1 MLPTFAHTGH
11 YHIRLPMRIVVNTRL
26 LLPDKLEGIGWF
38 THETLSRIVK
48 AHPEHRFLF
57 LFDRPFDKRFI
68 YADNVEGVVLFPPTR
83 HPLLYRLWF
92 DWLLPRKLKA
102 LKADA
107 FLSPDGYLALH
118 SKVPTLAV
126 MHDLNFEHYP
136 EDLPKAYRDYYRS
149 YFPRFARHAT
159 RLATVSE
166 FSRRDIAI
174 TYGVP
179 EARIDVVHNGVGS
192 AFAPLSVAECETAR
206 REFTQGA
213 PYISCVGSLHPR
225 KNIARLLLAFD
236 ELLRE
241 HPSDLRLLIVGEA
254 FWWDDRMKEAY
265 GNMQHKD
272 RVVFTGRLGQEK
284 LNLAMGGSLT
294 LAFVSYFEGFGIPV
308 AEAMRCG
315 VPVVAAEAT
324 SLPEVAG
331 DAAHYCDPFNV
342 SDIARALHEV
352 ATDAA
357 LRETMITAGLKRAQR
372 YTWDNAANALWTS
385 FERMM
390 QDAGLPM
397 TGRT

>member
-1 MLPTFAHTGH
+1 
-11 YHIRLPMRIVVNTRL
+11 
-26 LLPDKLEGIGWF
+26 
-38 THETLSRIVK
+38 
-48 AHPEHRFLF
+48 
-57 LFDRPFDKRFI
+57 
-68 YADNVEGVVLFPPTR
+68 
-83 HPLLYRLWF
+83 
-92 DWLLPRKLKA
+92 
-102 LKADA
+102 
-107 FLSPDGYLALH
+107 
-118 SKVPTLAV
+118 
-126 MHDLNFEHYP
+126 
-136 EDLPKAYRDYYRS
+136 
-149 YFPRFARHAT
+149 
-159 RLATVSE
+159 
-166 FSRRDIAI
+166 
-174 TYGVP
+174 
-179 EARIDVVHNGVGS
+179 
-192 AFAPLSVAECETAR
+192 
-206 REFTQGA
+206 
-213 PYISCVGSLHPR
+213 
-225 KNIARLLLAFD
+225 
-236 ELLRE
+236 
-241 HPSDLRLLIVGEA
+241 
-254 FWWDDRMKEAY
+254 
-265 GNMQHKD
+265 
-272 RVVFTGRLGQEK
+272 VFTGRLGQEK